1 MSSGY
6 QVCFT
11 IDILSLYYTMRE
23 TIKLTKFHQWVVHLQ
38 VGSGLN
44 HYSHILFLLAAV
56 EQVVEPFADGAQC
69 GLTQRI
75 WLMLQRHGSAEQQ
88 SVTGYTY
95 LGSTNS
101 LE

>member
-6 QVCFT
+6 PVCFS

-23 TIKLTKFHQWVVHLQ
+23 TIKLTKFHQRVVHLQ
-38 VGSGLN
+38 VGSGLY
-44 HYSHILFLLAAV
+44 HYSHVLFLLAAV

-88 SVTGYTY
+88 SVTGYTI